1 MILISVGFVTLVLC
15 ELTLLARKSRVYR
28 IAAETAR
35 AYSAPASAPAAST
48 ASTSSTHMA
57 PVDVPTPS
65 GVELVRSSVETGE
78 ERVLEAGDLAKE
90 PTTVAWPD
98 VKIQDI

>member
-1 MILISVGFVTLVLC
+1 
-15 ELTLLARKSRVYR
+15 
-28 IAAETAR
+28 
-35 AYSAPASAPAAST
+35 
-48 ASTSSTHMA
+48 MA

-90 PTTVAWPD
+90 PTVDDARVFLTLGSWS
-98 VKIQDI
+98 